1 MEKRPCQ
8 LEEMTKIES
17 SIREIAYPQQSV
29 YNLLSDLSNIDKV
42 RDRIPEDSQECVLL
56 PHG

>member
-1 MEKRPCQ
+1 
-8 LEEMTKIES
+8 MTKIES

-42 RDRIPEDSQECVLL
+42 RDRIPEDKIETTTAFPLRHRWE
-56 PHG
+56 P